1 MKSFILA
8 ASLALFLAGC
18 TGGEKSATT
27 TESPNNS
34 PVRSAKPDEQVPIG
48 VLKDAYD
55 NAKKAYEAKSAD
67 SVAKGAFAEAA
78 SQYAYAVM
86 SGDGVPREK
95 YPLALQIADEALA
108 ADPSNDL
115 AKTTKMTIEA
125 VYRDMGKAPPKPTNK

>member
-8 ASLALFLAGC
+8 TAMALLLAGC
-18 TGGEKSATT
+18 AGGEKSSTT
-27 TESPNNS
+27 TELPKNS
-34 PVRSAKPDEQVPIG
+34 PVRSAKTDEQVPIG

-55 NAKKAYEAKSAD
+55 NAKQAYEAKNAD
-67 SVAKGAFAEAA
+67 PVAKGAFAEAA
-78 SQYAYAVM
+78 SQYAYALM

-125 VYRDMGKAPPKPTNK
+125 VYRDMGKTPPKPTNK